1 MFERYTEKARRVVFF
16 AYYEA
21 NHYSSPL
28 IETEHI
34 LLGVLREYPE
44 LAQLLPSGASEA
56 IRKQID
62 ARTPPRHKIPSSV
75 DLPLSNESK
84 RVLAY
89 GAEEAERLAH
99 RHIGPEHLLLGLLR
113 EKGGFTAEILRRQG
127 LDVTKLRF
135 QFAKP
140 SPLILP
146 WSAWG
151 SSAWSAHIQKDRL
164 GSVVAHQNPVEIHGA
179 LWDADYLRDAVEG
192 CRRFYWDKRNWFPRD
207 IAVHRETGKL
217 SFDVSLAGNSNGFD
231 LVKGG
236 WKKDRCLIC
245 LWELFES
252 TDQPDHGTAYTN
264 GSAWLCTECYE
275 KFLKGPIS
283 SPPRT
288 PNSRD
293 PPVKALAHPTLC
305 VVLIACRS

>member
-21 NHYSSPL
+21 NHYGSPF

-34 LLGVLREYPE
+34 LLGILREYPE
-44 LAQLLPSGASEA
+44 LTQLLPSGASEA

-62 ARTPPRHKIPSSV
+62 ARTPPRHKIPTAA

-99 RHIGPEHLLLGLLR
+99 RHIGTEHLLLGLLR
-113 EKGGFTAEILRRQG
+113 EKGCFAAELLQLHG
-127 LDVTKLRF
+127 LDVSRLRV

-140 SPLILP
+140 SPLIFP

-151 SSAWSAHIQKDRL
+151 RSVWGARVQRDHLDSAFAPQDT
-164 GSVVAHQNPVEIHGA
+164 VEIHGA
-179 LWDADYLRDAVEG
+179 LWDADYLRDAVEK
-192 CRRFYWDKRNWFPRD
+192 CRPCYWNKRNWFPRD
-207 IAVHRETGKL
+207 IAVHRRTGKL
-217 SFDVSLAGNSNGFD
+217 SFDVSLTENSNEFD
-231 LVKGG
+231 LVKSG
-236 WKKDRCLIC
+236 WKKDYCFIC
-245 LWELFES
+245 RWELFES
-252 TDQPDHGTAYTN
+252 EDQPDHSTAHTN

-275 KFLKGPIS
+275 KFLKGPDFFA
-283 SPPRT
+283 P
-288 PNSRD
+288 
-293 PPVKALAHPTLC
+293 AHPEIT
-305 VVLIACRS
+305 